1 MSPING
7 CDVEATTLYIIKES
21 PGRGLGVFAGKD
33 IRKGTRV
40 LAEKPFFS
48 LAKRPV
54 ISLSDINAPNDISKA
69 FDRLSVSDQRQFLD
83 LHCPERLGLSCGI
96 SIYEANC
103 YEMGAGT
110 CICIDGSRINHSC
123 IPNAHYSWNCNIK
136 RVTVHAVKDIPKDEE
151 ITISYCSAM
160 RNYEER
166 QRELEPYVF
175 ACNCP
180 ACETDTEFSN
190 QSRIRRQQMRDLDQQ
205 IASYGDDLPAA
216 RTERD
221 HRDEVIAILRLIEL
235 IDEEGLVYEK
245 SLAYRDAAECALK
258 RGLTEE
264 ALIYASKELDVV
276 FRCVGR
282 DSAYYNE
289 TIAYVQSI
297 CSRTQDA
304 GN

>member
-1 MSPING
+1 M
-7 CDVEATTLYIIKES
+7 
-21 PGRGLGVFAGKD
+21 FASKH
-33 IRKGTRV
+33 IRKGTRI
-40 LAEKPFFS
+40 LADKPFFS

-54 ISLSDINAPNDISKA
+54 ISLSDLHAPNNISKA
-69 FDRLSVSDQRQFLD
+69 FDRLSVSDQRRYLD
-83 LHCPERLGLSCGI
+83 LHCPERLGLSRGI
-96 SIYEANC
+96 CIYEANC

-123 IPNAHYSWNCNIK
+123 IPNAHYSWNCSIK
-136 RVTVHAVKDIPKDEE
+136 RVTVHAVKDIPIDEE

-160 RNYEER
+160 RNFEER

-180 ACETDTEFSN
+180 ACQTDTEFSN
-190 QSRIRRQQMRDLDQQ
+190 RSRIRRQQMRDLYQQ
-205 IASYGDDLPAA
+205 ITGYGDDPPAT
-216 RTERD
+216 RTECD
-221 HRDEVIAILRLIEL
+221 HRDEEFAILRLIEL

-276 FRCVGR
+276 YRCVGR
-282 DSAYYNE
+282 DSAYYDE

-297 CSRTQDA
+297 CLRTQDA